1 MSATRSDPAWE
12 HGTPKRIL
20 LATDLSSRCDRA
32 QDRAARLAVAWGA
45 TLHLLNVIPDEA
57 PPETPSW
64 RHSQSEAVR
73 AAERHIRTDLQGA
86 PGEVLIERGEPAETI
101 LRQAA
106 ALDCQLIVT
115 GVARDEMMGR
125 ASVGRI
131 VEHLV
136 RESPVPVLVVKRRA
150 RRDYGH
156 VVAATDFSPSSR
168 HALDCALAWLPEA
181 AVTLFHAFQIPFEG
195 LLGRE
200 AHMAEMRRLAAT
212 EMDAFL
218 AAVPAAA
225 RARIRTMLEYG
236 PADAQLARFVADHE
250 VNLTVLGTQGR
261 SGLAGFLV
269 GSVAKRLL
277 ACLPSDV
284 LMVRQPRA

>member
-1 MSATRSDPAWE
+1 MSATRTDPAWQN
-12 HGTPKRIL
+12 GTPKRIL

-32 QDRAARLAVAWGA
+32 QDRAARLAEDWGA
-45 TLHLLNVIPDEA
+45 TLHLLNVIPGKE
-57 PPETPSW
+57 PPEVPSW
-64 RHSQSEAVR
+64 RRSQSEAVQ
-73 AAERHIRTDLQGA
+73 AAERHIRADLQGTL
-86 PGEVLIERGEPAETI
+86 GEVVIERGEPAEAI

-125 ASVGRI
+125 AAVGRI

-136 RESPVPVLVVKRRA
+136 QQSPVPVLVVKRRA
-150 RRDYGH
+150 RRDYGE
-156 VVAATDFSPSSR
+156 VVVATDFSPTSR

-195 LLGRE
+195 ILGRD
-200 AHMAEMRRLAAT
+200 AHMAEMRQLAAT
-212 EMDAFL
+212 DQEDFL
-218 AAVPAAA
+218 ATVPEAA
-225 RARIRTMLEYG
+225 RARIQFMLKYG
-236 PADAQLARFVADHE
+236 PADAQLARYVADRE

>member
-1 MSATRSDPAWE
+1 MSATQSDPAWQK
-12 HGTPKRIL
+12 GLPKRIL

-32 QDRAARLAVAWGA
+32 QDRAARLAESWGA
-45 TLHLLNVIPDEA
+45 TLHLLNVIPGEA
-57 PPETPSW
+57 PPETPSR
-64 RHSQSEAVR
+64 RHGGSEAVQ
-73 AAERHIRTDLQGA
+73 AAERHIRADLGDTL
-86 PGEVLIERGEPAETI
+86 GEVVIEHGEPAEAI

-125 ASVGRI
+125 AAVGRI

-136 RESPVPVLVVKRRA
+136 RASPVPVLVVKRRA
-150 RRDYGH
+150 RRDYGE
-156 VVAATDFSPSSR
+156 VVVATDFSACSR
-168 HALDCALAWLPEA
+168 HALDCALAWLPDA
-181 AVTLFHAFQIPFEG
+181 AITLFHAFQIPFEG
-195 LLGRE
+195 LLGRD
-200 AHMAEMRRLAAT
+200 AHMAEMRQLAAA
-212 EMDAFL
+212 EQDDFL
-218 AAVPAAA
+218 ATMPEAA
-225 RARIRTMLEYG
+225 RARIRSLLEYG
-236 PADAQLARFVADHE
+236 PADAQLARYVADRE

-277 ACLPSDV
+277 ASLPSDV